1 MAAWL
6 WVGLGG
12 ALGSMLRYAIGLW
25 LNQQGNGAFP
35 LGTFAVNIV
44 GSFLIALVYGL
55 AMQGQLHANWRLF
68 LTTGFCGGFTTFSTF
83 SYENMQ
89 LLQSGAWGQ
98 FGLYTGLSVACGLL
112 AAAGGL
118 ALGTAMAK

>member
-25 LNQQGNGAFP
+25 LNQPGNGAFP

-55 AMQGQLHANWRLF
+55 AMQGQLHPNWRLF

-83 SYENMQ
+83 SYENSQMFQ
-89 LLQSGAWGQ
+89 HGDWQHLIAYILGSLL
-98 FGLYTGLSVACGLL
+98 FGLGACAVGSNLIR
-112 AAAGGL
+112 
-118 ALGTAMAK
+118 